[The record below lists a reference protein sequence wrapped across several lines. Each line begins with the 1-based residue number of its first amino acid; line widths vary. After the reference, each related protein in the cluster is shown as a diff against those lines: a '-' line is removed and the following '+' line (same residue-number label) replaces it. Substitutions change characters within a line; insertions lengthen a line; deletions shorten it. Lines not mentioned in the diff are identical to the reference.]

1 MKLINGLLQHAF
13 YVMKLEHDGSG
24 LPTKFSSALLFVSLY
39 SLLVFANNWHAGTVN
54 IGMCFSLVFIAL
66 VYTAVLRN
74 QITSLIILIGI
85 ISNVIS
91 LLLNQF
97 GALVE
102 WQQLMLS
109 IMEYVMVFG
118 ALTNV
123 IKSHIKLH

>member
-1 MKLINGLLQHAF
+1 MKLIDGLLQHVF

-24 LPTKFSSALLFVSLY
+24 LPTKLSSAFLFVSLY
-39 SLLVFANNWHAGTVN
+39 GLLVLANNWFADTVD
-54 IGMCFSLVFIAL
+54 IGMCFSLIFIGL
-66 VYTAVLRN
+66 VYTVVLRN
-74 QITSLIILIGI
+74 QITGLILLIGI
-85 ISNVIS
+85 ISNLLS
-91 LLLNQF
+91 LLLSQF

-109 IMEYVMVFG
+109 MMEYVMVFG

>member
-1 MKLINGLLQHAF
+1 MKLIDGLFQHAF
-13 YVMKLEHDGSG
+13 YVMKLKHDGSG
-24 LPTKFSSALLFVSLY
+24 LPTKLSSALIFFSLY
-39 SLLVFANNWHAGTVN
+39 GLLVLANNWSAGTVD

-66 VYTAVLRN
+66 VYTVVLRN
-74 QITSLIILIGI
+74 QITGLIILIGI
-85 ISNVIS
+85 TSNLLS
-91 LLLNQF
+91 LLLSQF

-109 IMEYVMVFG
+109 MLEYVMVFG